1 MKNFSVSTIFL
12 TLVVF
17 LSLDFAFLY
26 SMRSL
31 FEKQIIAVQGKP
43 VVFNVYAALVCY
55 IALIFGIYYFIIREK
70 RSILDAFLMGIVVY
84 AVFETTNLAL
94 LSKWS
99 YKTAIIDTLWGGTL
113 FALTAYIVYACKVYG
128 MK

>member
-113 FALTAYIVYACKVYG
+113 FALTAYIVYFF
-128 MK
+128 